1 MTTTAADLRELADA
15 AASEAHAATAPVR
28 LARAAWQLASD
39 LSDAAEAARAAAV
52 DALTDYENSAC
63 EDCNGVLDV
72 DCPGCLELGAP
83 CPSECGPLC
92 DDCEEQIGALYTRS
106 EDAADAARDAVEL
119 ADALWAAY
127 LDA

>member
-1 MTTTAADLRELADA
+1 MTIAAADLQELADA
-15 AASEAHAATAPVR
+15 AAFEAHAATAPVR
-28 LARAAWQLASD
+28 LARAAWLIALG

-63 EDCNGVLDV
+63 DDCNGVLDP
-72 DCPGCLELGAP
+72 DCSGCLELGVP

-106 EDAADAARDAVEL
+106 EDAADAAKDAVGL
-119 ADALWAAY
+119 VDALWAAY